1 MKKKIESDVTVK
13 RKALSTAKK
22 KLKEVRRDKNK
33 IDTSVLVDLE
43 NILAARNIFAA
54 AYHSSKLK
62 GIDCRELLS
71 LCNTIFDFEIKPY
84 LCSLQHQGRCTK
96 DQITKAC
103 NLHRDILVT
112 LDALT

>member
-13 RKALSTAKK
+13 RKALST
-22 KLKEVRRDKNK
+22 
-33 IDTSVLVDLE
+33 VLVDLE
-43 NILAARNIFAA
+43 NILAARNISAA
-54 AYHSSKLK
+54 AYHSGKLN

-71 LCNTIFDFEIKPY
+71 LSNTIFDFEIKPY

-96 DQITKAC
+96 DQISNAC
-103 NLHRDILVT
+103 NLHREIFVT